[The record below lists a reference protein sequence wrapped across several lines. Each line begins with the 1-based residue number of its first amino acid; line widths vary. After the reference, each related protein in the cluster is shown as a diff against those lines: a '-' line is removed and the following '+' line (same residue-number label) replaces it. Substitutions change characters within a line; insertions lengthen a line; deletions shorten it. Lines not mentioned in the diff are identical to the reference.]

1 MDPPANPPESTA
13 HRWFASQGWSPLPFQ
28 AAVWAKFAAGESG
41 LVHSSTGSGKTYSV
55 WLGLL
60 NDPPKRKGLKAIWIT
75 PLRALAHDTLKAL
88 QAPLDFFELDWN
100 IEMRT
105 GDSTSAQKKR
115 QFAKVP
121 DGLVTTPETLCLLL
135 ADPSGKELLGNLELI
150 VVDEWHELL
159 GSKRG
164 TQTEL
169 ALARLRKWNPN
180 VRTWGLSATLGNIG
194 EAAQILG
201 VPQTV
206 KGEQDKEI
214 VVDSILPKNL
224 ERFPWAGHLGSQMIP
239 LVAEELENVQSALI
253 FTNTRS
259 QSEIWYQALLTLRPE
274 WEEIIGIHHGSLDRE
289 ERTRVELGL
298 RDGDLKAVVCTS
310 TLDLGVDFSPVER
323 VFQIGSPKGVAR
335 IIQRAGRSGHQPG
348 KPSRVTIVPTHAL
361 ELIDIAAVRKA
372 VEERNLEGRMPLSKP
387 LDVLVQHLVTV
398 AIGGGFAP
406 EPLYEEV
413 RSAYSYRDLLWD
425 EFQWCLDF
433 VTKGGQS
440 LKAYPEFHKVIWD
453 GEKYIVDVPSV
464 ALRHRMAIGTI
475 VSDSAVKVAYLKG
488 ATLGS
493 IEESLAGRLRKGD
506 RFIFA
511 GKVLEFL
518 MMKEMTVYVK
528 RATTNKGSIVRW
540 AGARM
545 ALSTEL
551 ALSVR
556 ARLDDAH
563 HGILDEPEM
572 RFSRELLSLQNE
584 WSALPDYDQL
594 LIESVRTREGYHLFF
609 YPVEGRLV
617 HEGLAALLAFRISR
631 LRPISFTLAANDY
644 GFELLSPEPAPLD
657 EALENDLF
665 STNNLIEDITGSLN
679 ATELARRQFREI
691 ARVAGLVFT
700 GYPGAPKTNR
710 QLQASSGLFYDVF
723 ARFEPDNMLLMQ
735 ADREV
740 LEKQLEVSR
749 FVATLE
755 RLRKSRIV
763 FTEPP
768 RPTPL
773 AFPLLVDRLRE
784 SLSSEALEDRIKKM
798 VADFERGTAE

>member
-1 MDPPANPPESTA
+1 MKSRD
-13 HRWFASQGWSPLPFQ
+13 WFASQGWSPLPFQ
-28 AAVWAKFAAGESG
+28 TEVWTRYAAGESG
-41 LVHSSTGSGKTYSV
+41 LVHSSTGSGKTYAV

-60 NDPPKRKGLKAIWIT
+60 NNPPTRKGLKAIWIT

-88 QAPLDFFELDWN
+88 QTPLEFFGLDWN

-105 GDSTSAQKKR
+105 GDTSSHQKKK
-115 QFAKVP
+115 QFTKMP
-121 DGLVTTPETLCLLL
+121 DGLVTTPETLSLLL
-135 ADPSGKELLGNLELI
+135 SEPTGKDLLENLELI

-169 ALARLRKWNPN
+169 ALARLRKWNPK
-180 VRTWGLSATLGNIG
+180 VRTWGLSATLGNID
-194 EAAQILG
+194 EAARVLG

-214 VVDSILPKNL
+214 IVDSILPKNL

-239 LVAEELENVQSALI
+239 LVAEELENVRSALI

-259 QSEIWYQALLTLRPE
+259 QAEIWYQALLMLKPE
-274 WEEIIGIHHGSLDRE
+274 WENIIGLHHGSLDRE

-298 RDGDLKAVVCTS
+298 RNGELKAVVCTA

-335 IIQRAGRSGHQPG
+335 VIQRAGRSGHQPG
-348 KPSRVTIVPTHAL
+348 RPSRVTIVPTFAL

-372 VEERNLEGRMPLSKP
+372 VADRNLEGRTPISKP
-387 LDVLVQHLVTV
+387 LDVLVQHIVTI
-398 AIGGGFAP
+398 AIGGGFESP
-406 EPLYEEV
+406 ELYEEV
-413 RSAYSYRDLLWD
+413 RSAHSYKDLLLD
-425 EFQWCLDF
+425 EWQWCLDF

-440 LKAYPEFHKVIWD
+440 LKAYPEFHKVIERD
-453 GEKYIVDVPSV
+453 GRFLVEDKRI

-506 RFIFA
+506 KFTFA
-511 GKVLEFL
+511 GKVLEFV
-518 MMKEMTVYVK
+518 MMKDMTVYVK
-528 RATTNKGSIVRW
+528 RATTQKGSVVRW

-563 HGILDEPEM
+563 HGLLDEPEM
-572 RFSRELLSLQNE
+572 KFSAELLSLQNE
-584 WSALPDYDQL
+584 WSALPDEDQL
-594 LIESVRTREGYHLFF
+594 LIESVRTREGFHLFF

-617 HEGLAALLAFRISR
+617 HEGLAALFAYRISR

-657 EALENDLF
+657 EAIDNDLF
-665 STNNLIEDITGSLN
+665 STHNLIEDITGSLN

-691 ARVAGLVFT
+691 ARVAGLIFA

-710 QLQASSGLFYDVF
+710 QIQASSGLFYDVF
-723 ARFEPDNMLLMQ
+723 ARFEPENLLLMQ

-740 LEKQLEVSR
+740 LEKQLEVTR
-749 FVATLE
+749 FIATLE
-755 RLRKSRIV
+755 RLQRSRIV
-763 FTEPP
+763 FAEPP

-784 SLSSEALEDRIKKM
+784 SISSEALEDRIRKM
-798 VADFERGTAE
+798 VADFERGAAE